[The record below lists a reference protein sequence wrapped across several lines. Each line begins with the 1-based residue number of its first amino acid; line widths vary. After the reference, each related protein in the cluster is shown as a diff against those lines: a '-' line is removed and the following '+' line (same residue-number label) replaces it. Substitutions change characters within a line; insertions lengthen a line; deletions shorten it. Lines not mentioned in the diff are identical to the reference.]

1 MTEYA
6 TLTFDQAG
14 AVTRIALNRPA
25 DANGMNDAMTRELA
39 DAARRCDVADTK
51 VVVLTASGRFFCA
64 GGDLKAMASSP
75 LGSGPYVKGMADDL
89 HRAIST
95 FARMDA
101 VLITAVNG
109 VAAGAGFSLAI
120 TGDLVLAAES
130 ASFTMAYTK
139 VGLSPDSSS
148 SYYLPR
154 LIGIRRTQE
163 LMLTNRRLSAREAWQ
178 WGLITEVVPDD
189 DLVARTD
196 ALATEMAAGAKD
208 SGSAVKKLLL
218 TTFGNGLEEQMEI
231 EGRLIAACADG
242 ADGRE
247 GINAF
252 LAKRAARFAQQIRA
266 AAESGAGPAPQPHPL
281 LEGSTFAS
289 QEG

>member
-1 MTEYA
+1 MTKYT
-6 TLTFDQAG
+6 TLTFHQDG
-14 AVTRIALNRPA
+14 PITRIALNRPA
-25 DANGMNDAMTRELA
+25 DANGMNDAMTRELS
-39 DAARRCDVADTK
+39 DAARSCDVADTK
-51 VVVLTASGRFFCA
+51 VVVLTADGRFFCA
-64 GGDLKAMASSP
+64 GGDLTAMASSP
-75 LGSGPYVKGMADDL
+75 LGPGRFVKGIADDL

-139 VGLSPDSSS
+139 AGLSPDGSS

-154 LIGIRRTQE
+154 LIGVRRTQE
-163 LMLTNRRLSAREAWQ
+163 LMLTNRRLSAHEASQ
-178 WGLITEVVPDD
+178 WGLVTEVVPDS
-189 DLVARTD
+189 DLVSRTD
-196 ALATEMAAGAKD
+196 ALAKEIAAGAKA

-218 TTFGNGLEEQMEI
+218 ATFGNGLEEQMEI
-231 EGRLIAACADG
+231 EGRLIAACADS

-247 GINAF
+247 GIAAF
-252 LAKRAARFAQQIRA
+252 LAKRPAEFA
-266 AAESGAGPAPQPHPL
+266 
-281 LEGSTFAS
+281 
-289 QEG
+289 